1 MAGREPYSPKYRT
14 ALVLTG
20 TGTAGAYHAGVLR
33 ALAEAGVRI
42 DLVAG
47 HGAGAI
53 GACFTAIEGGPALWS
68 EDGCW
73 RQKAVAGF
81 YAWRPALR
89 ALGWASAAAL
99 ALVLVPLAGL
109 AFGLVAFPASL
120 LLSLLGLDAGRT
132 LADSYAALVRDAF
145 SPGGLA
151 SWVPRASLLLAAAV
165 LAALAVA
172 ASRARVRGRTT
183 RAGEVLVAGV
193 RGAHRRRLRD
203 HVLADGALAPHH
215 RRCPRSPARLRR
227 PVAPLRRTADR
238 EPRPAGIPG
247 IADPRARPR
256 HPSRSRHGGAHR
268 AVPAGLLR
276 EARGGRGG
284 PGAGRRDARPGWRRA
299 RSRHGRPGGLAM
311 PAGRDRAL
319 AGDLLGRELLARRD
333 PPVV

>member
-68 EDGCW
+68 QDGCW
-73 RQKAVAGF
+73 RQKPVAGF

-151 SWVPRASLLLAAAV
+151 SWVPQGVAAAGGGGARG
-165 LAALAVA
+165 LALA
-172 ASRARVRGRTT
+172 ASRARVRGRT
-183 RAGEVLVAGV
+183 RE
-193 RGAHRRRLRD
+193 RGRFWWRVFGAPVDGGPVITYWQTALWRLITG
-203 HVLADGALAPHH
+203 GA
-215 RRCPRSPARLRR
+215 R
-227 PVAPLRRTADR
+227 V
-238 EPRPAGIPG
+238 PRPDSADLSRRYAELLTENLGQPG
-247 IADPRARPR
+247 FRELLAPRARSR
-256 HPSRSRHGGAHR
+256 RPSRSRHGGAHG
-268 AVPAGLLR
+268 AVPPGLLR
-276 EARGGRGG
+276 QARGGRVG
-284 PGAGRRDARPGWRRA
+284 PGSRRRDARPGW
-299 RSRHGRPGGLAM
+299 
-311 PAGRDRAL
+311 
-319 AGDLLGRELLARRD
+319 
-333 PPVV
+333 